1 MLAAHEAWYDDGA
14 TVVAAVALGVS
25 LVSSLISMWHT
36 RSQDMQSA
44 HLDLRAVLQRLLTV
58 PRDGQEMKAKYKDD
72 PLAYQIAYST
82 LQQELNVLASQGAK
96 AVRLLGPERVSS
108 PEYLTIGRA
117 QMDAG
122 DYETYKKFIGQACD
136 RAITP
141 RDRVF
146 ASCEKANFLFQ
157 EGHAPEGR
165 KEFEGALACLQYY
178 PPFTPGSEVKQS
190 ITDRY
195 QFELQWARCEWSLAG
210 NVQGTVDGIGRIYA
224 VIHALPASTQR
235 DAMIAGI
242 ADFASDVA
250 SGIFSTGNVQEGR
263 AEFEAALALVAGL
276 SDASVAATAGA
287 SMLLAWADVESTV
300 KGNGAAV
307 LAQLAKAR
315 EMVKNIPGTDIYN
328 SVEAAIDSWTKAV
341 APAAAPVAAPA
352 AGA

>member
-1 MLAAHEAWYDDGA
+1 MAWYDDGA

-25 LVSSLISMWHT
+25 LISSLISMWHT

-58 PRDGQEMKAKYKDD
+58 PRDGQEMKSKYKDD

-108 PEYLTIGRA
+108 PEYLAIGRA

-136 RAITP
+136 SAITP

-157 EGHAPEGR
+157 EGRAQEGR
-165 KEFEGALACLQYY
+165 KEFEGALECLQYY

-210 NVQGTVDGIGRIYA
+210 NVEGTVEGIGRMRALIQ
-224 VIHALPASTQR
+224 ALPPSTQR

-242 ADFASDVA
+242 ADFESDVA
-250 SGIFSTGNVQEGR
+250 GGIFSAGNVQEGR
-263 AEFEAALALVAGL
+263 DEFQLALALVAGL
-276 SDASVAATAGA
+276 SDASLAATAEA
-287 SMLLAWADVESTV
+287 TMLLNWANVESQIP
-300 KGNGAAV
+300 GNGAV
-307 LAQLAKAR
+307 VQEQLDKAR
-315 EMVKNIPGTDIYN
+315 ERVKDMPGTDVYN
-328 SVEAAIDSWTKAV
+328 SVETAIDQWTKAT
-341 APAAAPVAAPA
+341 APVAAPKVA
-352 AGA
+352 PGAGT

>member
-1 MLAAHEAWYDDGA
+1 MAWYDDGA

-25 LVSSLISMWHT
+25 LISSLISMWHT

-108 PEYLTIGRA
+108 PEYLAIGRA

-122 DYETYKKFIGQACD
+122 DYGAYKQFIGQACD
-136 RAITP
+136 SAITP
-141 RDRVF
+141 RDRAV

-157 EGHAPEGR
+157 EGRAPEGR
-165 KEFEGALACLQYY
+165 KEFEGAMECLKDY
-178 PPFTPGSEVKQS
+178 PPFTPGSAIKLSV
-190 ITDRY
+190 TDRY
-195 QFELQWARCEWSLAG
+195 QFELQWAQAEWSLAG
-210 NVQGTVDGIGRIYA
+210 NVKGTVEGIGRIRA
-224 VIHALPASTQR
+224 LIQALPASTQR

-242 ADFASDVA
+242 ADFESDVA
-250 SGIFSTGNVQEGR
+250 STIFASGNLQGGR
-263 AEFEAALALVAGL
+263 DEFDAALALVADL

-287 SMLLAWADVESTV
+287 TMLLNWANVESTL

-307 LAQLAKAR
+307 EEQLAHAR
-315 EMVKNIPGTDIYN
+315 ELVKGMPGTDVYN
-328 SVEAAIDSWTKAV
+328 SVETAIDQWMKAKAPAV
-341 APAAAPVAAPA
+341 APEAAPA
-352 AGA
+352 AGGA